1 MPRPIIL
8 GVVGDS
14 ASGKTTLTRGLVRV
28 LGQEQVS
35 HVCLDDYHRYDR
47 SQRADMGLTPLDP
60 GCNHMD
66 IMGQHLM
73 LLRRGEAIMKPVYRH
88 SDGTFAPPVY
98 LTPGRFLIVEGLLG
112 YHTDALRDCFDIRVF
127 LDPPES
133 LRRRWKVVRDCSR
146 RGYTTN
152 QVLDELDRRER
163 DSEPVHPP
171 SAAPRRHGRAVR
183 RPARRA
189 ATIPTP
195 RTWTRTCC
203 CAPACR
209 TPTCRTSSATTPS
222 EGLSL
227 VGADGE
233 QDLRVPGRLP
243 AATALELEERIWEHM
258 HFASHL
264 RSERLGEFTLG
275 TDLNRSDSLAIVQLL
290 VLYHLV
296 TARAKVAVGGAE
308 PARGRTRSVARIAL
322 LCA

>member
-1 MPRPIIL
+1 MSRPIIL

-112 YHTDALRDCFDIRVF
+112 YHTDTLRDCFDIRVF

-163 DSEPVHPP
+163 DSNQYIRPQRHHADMVVRFADPP
-171 SAAPRRHGRAVR
+171 DAHE
-183 RPARRA
+183 
-189 ATIPTP
+189 IPTP

-203 CAPACR
+203 CAPAYR

-222 EGLSL
+222 RASRWWARTASRTFGCR
-227 VGADGE
+227 DGCRRRRRSSSKSGSGSTCTS
-233 QDLRVPGRLP
+233 QTTCDRSAWVSSRSAPTST
-243 AATALELEERIWEHM
+243 AATRLQSCSCSCSTTSSRRGP
-258 HFASHL
+258 
-264 RSERLGEFTLG
+264 RSRW
-275 TDLNRSDSLAIVQLL
+275 
-290 VLYHLV
+290 
-296 TARAKVAVGGAE
+296 VGRRRQRVRNPGG
-308 PARGRTRSVARIAL
+308 RG
-322 LCA
+322 